1 MELKEFSCPNCKAA
15 LTPIKDAKYMFC
27 DYCGTRIFIDNIEYY
42 REDAKTERERIRTD
56 AELRKVYAEQQAK
69 VELQRL
75 KYNTKIELQRLK
87 RKDNED
93 EYDDDEE
100 DEEDEQD
107 DEDNSSNNEFK
118 GLGCL
123 TNLLWVILG
132 IIALGYLLFG
142 W

>member
-42 REDAKTERERIRTD
+42 REDSKTERERIRTD

-87 RKDNED
+87 RKDNE
-93 EYDDDEE
+93 
-100 DEEDEQD
+100 QD